1 MWMDIKMLKFDFYH
15 PKNLNKNIYAYEDKW
30 IIGINGIHTYLEYS
44 TRKNINVAAWSGPQ

>member
-1 MWMDIKMLKFDFYH
+1 MDIKMLKFDFYH